1 MRATNGYATHG
12 PDSRLEPFSF
22 ERRDPG
28 PDDVL
33 IQILYCGICHAD
45 IHHARN
51 DWQTANYPMVP
62 GHEIIGRVGGVG
74 SNVASFKEG
83 DLAGVGCFVD
93 SCRECE
99 SCGHGMEQYC
109 SGPAVWTYNT
119 VERDGKTRTF
129 GGYSSEI
136 VVDHNYVLRVP
147 PGLDLAATAP
157 LLCAGVTTYSPLKHF
172 GISKGDCVGVVGLGG
187 LGHMA
192 VKLAA
197 SMGADVTVL
206 STSTSKEDDARRLGA
221 SDFIITKGMNPTPL
235 SNRFNLVIDTV
246 SAPHHL
252 KPYIGML
259 NRDGTMVLL
268 GIPPSPAPV
277 SAGPLI
283 VARRRLAG
291 SLIGSIRETQE
302 TLDYC
307 GANGITSDVEV
318 IAIVDVNE
326 AYERILKG
334 DVRYRFVIDLK
345 TLVSGAKPLPKLP

>member
-1 MRATNGYATHG
+1 MRATHGYATHG

-119 VERDGKTRTF
+119 VERAVKRGPSADIHPR
-129 GGYSSEI
+129 SSWI
-136 VVDHNYVLRVP
+136 TTTCSACRQVWILQQPLPCCARVSRP
-147 PGLDLAATAP
+147 THRLNTSGFLQATA
-157 LLCAGVTTYSPLKHF
+157 LASSGSADWVTWRSSWQRPW
-172 GISKGDCVGVVGLGG
+172 
-187 LGHMA
+187 A
-192 VKLAA
+192 P
-197 SMGADVTVL
+197 
-206 STSTSKEDDARRLGA
+206 TS
-221 SDFIITKGMNPTPL
+221 
-235 SNRFNLVIDTV
+235 
-246 SAPHHL
+246 
-252 KPYIGML
+252 
-259 NRDGTMVLL
+259 
-268 GIPPSPAPV
+268 
-277 SAGPLI
+277 
-283 VARRRLAG
+283 
-291 SLIGSIRETQE
+291 Q
-302 TLDYC
+302 C
-307 GANGITSDVEV
+307 
-318 IAIVDVNE
+318 
-326 AYERILKG
+326 
-334 DVRYRFVIDLK
+334 
-345 TLVSGAKPLPKLP
+345 